1 MRIGAPDPT
10 AGASVD
16 DENCWHL
23 DEEQVQE
30 QVKLFLSQGG
40 YHGSGKQL
48 NLLFSKVRG
57 RNHTHMQRAKH
68 AGAEVTSHPT
78 DTNAKFWVK
87 NGQDN
92 ISEHPYPKRH
102 FIHSI
107 IYRPNNIC
115 QNPRCLLAAQEERK
129 CKTSNGC

>member
-1 MRIGAPDPT
+1 MLWPYAVIRYEVSLCVGAPDPT

-48 NLLFSKVRG
+48 NLLFSKVKTQEHSLT
-57 RNHTHMQRAKH
+57 HTQYTTALIQYIPYLPLMDTFTFLPLSLCKNKQLLLLNIFPFLFVHFHKKH
-68 AGAEVTSHPT
+68 E
-78 DTNAKFWVK
+78 
-87 NGQDN
+87 
-92 ISEHPYPKRH
+92 
-102 FIHSI
+102 
-107 IYRPNNIC
+107 
-115 QNPRCLLAAQEERK
+115 
-129 CKTSNGC
+129 